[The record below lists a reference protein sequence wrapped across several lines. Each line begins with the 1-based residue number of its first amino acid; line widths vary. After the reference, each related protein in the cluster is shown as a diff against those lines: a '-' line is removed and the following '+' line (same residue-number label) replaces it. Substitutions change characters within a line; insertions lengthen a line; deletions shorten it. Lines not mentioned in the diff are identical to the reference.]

1 MTRPPKMP
9 ASAIRS
15 MVESRNAPQVPLVPL
30 IRASTP
36 SSMSRN
42 TKIVQVKA
50 PGKSSPIGKRPSAP
64 PATPTVPMTVTAFGV
79 MGVRASTLPTG
90 VNRRVMAGR
99 SGFSMAVR
107 SYRRAELEFSAAR
120 VGFTFRQPGRFFP
133 WGLWTRCSRVKAG
146 RAQRWLAGG
155 RPPAPPEA
163 REAIARR
170 RTSVAGTSS
179 GAGGA
184 AGRAPAADQVRNVV
198 LVGHSG
204 TGKSSLVE
212 ALLAATGTIQRPG
225 SIEEG
230 TTVSDFDEI
239 EVKQQRSVNL
249 TLAPVIHNGI
259 KVNLLDTPGYADF
272 TGDLRAGLRAA
283 DSALFAVSATDGI
296 DGVTRMLWEECAAVG
311 MPRAVVITKIDHQRA
326 EFQATLDACR
336 EAFGD
341 AVAPLYL
348 PVGEP
353 VNGLIGLLSQKL
365 YSYSG
370 GERSEGAP
378 AAADE
383 ERMTDLRGELIEGVI
398 TESEDESL
406 MDRYLSGEEIDP
418 KVLIEDLEK
427 AVAQSSFY
435 PVLVVSAPQKI
446 GMLELLE
453 VMTEAFPSPA
463 EHPLPPVTTPDG
475 KPVTGLS
482 ADPKGPLLA
491 EVVKTTSDS
500 YVGRISLV
508 RVFSGTLRPDASV
521 HVSGHGRAASGHED
535 HDDDE
540 RIGALTSPLGK
551 QQRPVTQCAAGD
563 ICAVAKLS
571 TAETGD
577 TLSDK
582 EKPLLM
588 ESWSMPEPLLPVA
601 IVAKSKADEDKL
613 SQALSRLVAEDPT
626 LRLENNAET
635 RQLVLWC
642 MGEAHADLLLDR
654 LANRYGVAVET
665 TDLRVPLRE
674 TVAGKAQGLG
684 RNVKQ
689 SGGHGE
695 YGICHIE
702 IEPLADASAFEF
714 VDKIVG
720 GVVPRQFIPSV
731 EKGVRWQMEQGV
743 VAGYPMIGIRV
754 TLYDGKAH
762 SVDSSDMAFQK
773 AGRAALRDAVDKAQP
788 KLLEPVD
795 EVSVLVPDDY
805 VGAIMSDVPSRRG
818 RVLGTEQIGVGRTL
832 VKAEIPELEITRYAI
847 ELRSLSHGTG
857 SFTRSY
863 LRHEPLPAHLASKVA
878 AESKPG

>member
-1 MTRPPKMP
+1 
-9 ASAIRS
+9 
-15 MVESRNAPQVPLVPL
+15 
-30 IRASTP
+30 
-36 SSMSRN
+36 
-42 TKIVQVKA
+42 
-50 PGKSSPIGKRPSAP
+50 
-64 PATPTVPMTVTAFGV
+64 
-79 MGVRASTLPTG
+79 
-90 VNRRVMAGR
+90 MAG
-99 SGFSMAVR
+99 
-107 SYRRAELEFSAAR
+107 
-120 VGFTFRQPGRFFP
+120 
-133 WGLWTRCSRVKAG
+133 
-146 RAQRWLAGG
+146 
-155 RPPAPPEA
+155 
-163 REAIARR
+163 
-170 RTSVAGTSS
+170 
-179 GAGGA
+179 
-184 AGRAPAADQVRNVV
+184 QVRNVV

-204 TGKSSLVE
+204 SGKSSLVE
-212 ALLAATGTIQRPG
+212 ALLAATGTIGRQG

-230 TTVSDFDEI
+230 TTVSDFDEV
-239 EVKQQRSVNL
+239 EVRQQRSVNL
-249 TLAPVIHNGI
+249 TLAPLVHNDI
-259 KVNLLDTPGYADF
+259 KINLLDTPGYADF

-283 DSALFAVSATDGI
+283 DSALFAVPATDGI

-311 MPRAVVITKIDHQRA
+311 MPRAVVITKIAHQRA
-326 EFQATLDACR
+326 DFDATLAACR
-336 EAFGD
+336 AAFGD

-348 PVGEP
+348 PVGTP
-353 VNGLIGLLSQKL
+353 VNGLIGLLSEKL

-370 GERSEGAP
+370 GTRAESAP
-378 AAADE
+378 AAGDE
-383 ERMTDLRGELIEGVI
+383 DRMAGLRGELIEGII
-398 TESEDESL
+398 TESEDETL
-406 MDRYLSGEEIDP
+406 MDRYLSGEDIDP

-427 AVAQSSFY
+427 AVARGSFY
-435 PVLVVSAPQKI
+435 PVLVASAPQRI
-446 GMLELLE
+446 GMAELLE
-453 VMTEAFPSPA
+453 VMTQAFPSPA
-463 EHPLPPVTTPDG
+463 EHPLPAVTTPDG
-475 KPVTGLS
+475 KPVTDL
-482 ADPKGPLLA
+482 ACDPKGPLLA

-521 HVSGHGRAASGHED
+521 HVSGHGRAARGHAD

-551 QQRPVTQCAAGD
+551 QQRPLTQCPAGD
-563 ICAVAKLS
+563 ICAVAKLG

-582 EKPLLM
+582 DRPLLM
-588 ESWSMPEPLLPVA
+588 EAWSMPEPLLPVA

-626 LRLENNAET
+626 LRLEMNAET

-642 MGEAHADLLLDR
+642 MGEAHADVLLDR
-654 LANRYGVAVET
+654 LAHRHGVAVET

-674 TVAGKAQGLG
+674 TIAGKAQGLG

-689 SGGHGE
+689 TGGHGE

-702 IEPLADASAFEF
+702 VEPLEDSAGFEF

-743 VAGYPMIGIRV
+743 LAGYPMTGLRV
-754 TLYDGKAH
+754 TLFDGKAH

-773 AGRAALRDAVDKAQP
+773 AGRLALKDAVDKAQP

-795 EVSVLVPDDY
+795 EVTVLVPDEY
-805 VGAIMSDVPSRRG
+805 VGAVMSDVPSRRG
-818 RVLGTEQIGVGRTL
+818 RVLGTEQVGVGRTL

-863 LRHEPLPAHLASKVA
+863 LRHEPLPPHLAAKVA
-878 AESKPG
+878 AESKPD